1 MSEIGEFGNKIKYG
15 IFKSLTN
22 LEIPFITE
30 HPLKDY
36 KKDVIKKNIEHILSN
51 IPEIKEKYTPAGK
64 ELEVISDF
72 IDVLKTSN
80 DYAKSEFEVAIKKEY
95 NISKIDLNTD
105 AGRTYKYLDILG
117 EGLSKVDKAFR
128 WGSFTADSLEY
139 YFNDYVRNMK
149 YLQVIKDA
157 AGEDDKDLLRAIEEL
172 SIEYS
177 KGFAGFLYRNKTK
190 IGQLTIKAIEKAM
203 EDKLDGLELYG
214 VATLILEKGMDI
226 SGNTK
231 YAENVE
237 QATGIMLINF
247 RLITSFSRSLNR
259 NVDFLTGKILPDV
272 TEHSWNDL
280 VSLFT
285 VTKAGMIEAYKCM
298 YEIAKDPVE
307 KVYLKNQIDVIKS
320 IQIRPT
326 LPSQNQQAFF
336 TK

>member
-1 MSEIGEFGNKIKYG
+1 MS
-15 IFKSLTN
+15 
-22 LEIPFITE
+22 IP
-30 HPLKDY
+30 
-36 KKDVIKKNIEHILSN
+36 
-51 IPEIKEKYTPAGK
+51 
-64 ELEVISDF
+64 
-72 IDVLKTSN
+72 
-80 DYAKSEFEVAIKKEY
+80 
-95 NISKIDLNTD
+95 
-105 AGRTYKYLDILG
+105 
-117 EGLSKVDKAFR
+117 
-128 WGSFTADSLEY
+128 
-139 YFNDYVRNMK
+139 
-149 YLQVIKDA
+149 
-157 AGEDDKDLLRAIEEL
+157 
-172 SIEYS
+172 

>member
-1 MSEIGEFGNKIKYG
+1 
-15 IFKSLTN
+15 
-22 LEIPFITE
+22 
-30 HPLKDY
+30 
-36 KKDVIKKNIEHILSN
+36 LSN

-80 DYAKSEFEVAIKKEY
+80 DYAKSEFEAAIKKKY

-320 IQIRPT
+320 IQIRPS